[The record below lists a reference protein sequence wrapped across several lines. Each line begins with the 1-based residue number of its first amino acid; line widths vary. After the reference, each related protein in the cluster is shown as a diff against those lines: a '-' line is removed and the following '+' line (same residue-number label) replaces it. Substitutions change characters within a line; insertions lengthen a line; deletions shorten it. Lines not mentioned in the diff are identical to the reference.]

1 MNSYELYL
9 VLTKEVLIVH
19 TKCFIFI
26 KFINTIR
33 LNRRE
38 SPSSLNLK
46 FETFQQLKE
55 LKTQMYHSKIFKE
68 MKERCVQMNYLKMI
82 NWNRLDLYKY

>member
-1 MNSYELYL
+1 MMNSYELYL

-68 MKERCVQMNYLKMI
+68 MKER
-82 NWNRLDLYKY
+82 